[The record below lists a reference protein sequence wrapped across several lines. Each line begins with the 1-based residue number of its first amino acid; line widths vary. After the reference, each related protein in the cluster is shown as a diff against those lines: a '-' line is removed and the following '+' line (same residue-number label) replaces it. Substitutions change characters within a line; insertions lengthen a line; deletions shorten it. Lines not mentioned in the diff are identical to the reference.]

1 MSHFARFPLRRFAL
15 RGREGISPVSLEKA
29 LPIAAIL
36 GAVLLWGGS
45 FSAMR
50 VAVSAMSPWSVM
62 WVRMT
67 AGLLLVL
74 PFAVRLR
81 PENYRPGD
89 WKYLI
94 PMVLFQPCLYF
105 LLESYALR
113 LTTSAQAGVI
123 SASVPLMV
131 AIAAGLA
138 LGERISR
145 ATLIGLVISMAGVAA
160 LTLLSAPD
168 GRAENPLL
176 GNALELGA
184 MICAA
189 ANFIAVKVLSRR
201 YGPWTLTALQTG
213 AGAIF
218 FLPGLFF
225 LLDGPPVIWSG
236 RLIVSL
242 VFLGAFVTLGAF
254 GLFNWGMSRIP
265 ASRAS
270 AFINLVPVCA
280 VLLGWLL
287 LDEGLAPLQW
297 LAAAAVIGGVG
308 LSQRDRTQNENQ
320 KNPSPKPLP
329 KEPGGFFPE
338 RP

>member
-1 MSHFARFPLRRFAL
+1 MSHSVRFAL
-15 RGREGISPVSLEKA
+15 RRGGLFPSVGLEAA
-29 LPIAAIL
+29 LPVAAIL
-36 GAVLLWGGS
+36 GAVLLWSGS
-45 FSAMR
+45 FPAMR

-74 PFAVRLR
+74 PFVARLR
-81 PENYRPGD
+81 PRDYRPGD
-89 WKYLI
+89 WKYLV

-105 LLESYALR
+105 LLESHALR
-113 LTTSAQAGVI
+113 LTTSSQAGVI

-131 AIAAGLA
+131 AVAAGLF
-138 LGERISR
+138 LGERITR
-145 ATLIGLVISMAGVAA
+145 ATLLGLVVSMAGVAA
-160 LTLLSAPD
+160 LTLLAAPD

-176 GNALELGA
+176 GNLLELGA
-184 MICAA
+184 MACAA
-189 ANFIAVKVLSRR
+189 ANFIAVKGLSRR
-201 YGPWTLTALQTG
+201 YGPWTLTALQTA
-213 AGAIF
+213 AGSLF

-225 LLDGPPVIWSG
+225 LVEDPPAIWTG
-236 RLIVSL
+236 RLIMSL
-242 VFLGAFVTLGAF
+242 FFLGALVTLGAF

-280 VLLGWLL
+280 VFLGWLL

-308 LSQRDRTQNENQ
+308 LSQRA
-320 KNPSPKPLP
+320 NP
-329 KEPGGFFPE
+329 EAGG
-338 RP
+338 